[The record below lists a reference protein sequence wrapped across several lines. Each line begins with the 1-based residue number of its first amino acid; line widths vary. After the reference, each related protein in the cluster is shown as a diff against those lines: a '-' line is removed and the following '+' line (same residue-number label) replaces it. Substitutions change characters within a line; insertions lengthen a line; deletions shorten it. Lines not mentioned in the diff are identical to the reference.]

1 MGCSLCVP
9 AQPITALPH
18 FTAAAAAVCV
28 IQAARSSEQG
38 EAFSSIPSDRHKA
51 VGYWCKSITVPH
63 LVAMTGLNASQPW
76 HPPAH
81 AADLSLQVQEMYPFH
96 DGWNTACFV
105 ILLLF
110 ILTVVSLAAL
120 AFLYE
125 LLDCGCCAKGKTERE
140 LREQPGPLRAMM
152 ESVRKRRVEV
162 V

>member
-1 MGCSLCVP
+1 MSSLN
-9 AQPITALPH
+9 
-18 FTAAAAAVCV
+18 
-28 IQAARSSEQG
+28 S
-38 EAFSSIPSDRHKA
+38 
-51 VGYWCKSITVPH
+51 
-63 LVAMTGLNASQPW
+63 SQPW
-76 HPPAH
+76 HPPGRSG
-81 AADLSLQVQEMYPFH
+81 DLSLQVQEIYPFH

-140 LREQPGPLRAMM
+140 LREQPGPLSAMM
-152 ESVRKRRVEV
+152 RSVRQRRVEV